1 MKNNDK
7 RQSKQMLKKI
17 GKKKVAIIIFAF
29 LVIVGLGFV
38 LFFINREHRRL
49 SIYRDVTF
57 VNPDQAI
64 IFWKTE
70 DETIGYVKYGEKKH
84 NRENI
89 ELQTT
94 SQEGETHVVF
104 LDNIP
109 PEGLY
114 ISIHNESDSFLI
126 LPEIL
131 KIQFNEEDLPYE

>member
-7 RQSKQMLKKI
+7 RKRKQMLKKI
-17 GKKKVAIIIFAF
+17 GTKKVVLIISAL
-29 LVIVGLGFV
+29 LVIVGLGVV
-38 LFFINREHRRL
+38 LFLINKEHRKL

-70 DETIGYVKYGEKKH
+70 DETLGYVKYGEKKYK
-84 NRENI
+84 RKDV

-114 ISIHNESDSFLI
+114 ISIHNDSDSFLI
-126 LPEIL
+126 FPEIL
-131 KIQFNEEDLPYE
+131 KIQFDEEDLPYE

>member
-7 RQSKQMLKKI
+7 RRIEQMLKRVA
-17 GKKKVAIIIFAF
+17 KKKVVLIILALL
-29 LVIVGLGFV
+29 LVVGLGVV
-38 LFFINREHRRL
+38 LFLINREHRKL

-70 DETIGYVKYGEKKH
+70 DETLGYVKYGEKKH
-84 NRENI
+84 KRQNV

-94 SQEGETHVVF
+94 SQEGEIHVVF

-109 PEGLY
+109 PKGLY
-114 ISIHNESDSFLI
+114 ISIHNDSDSFLI
-126 LPEIL
+126 FPEIL
-131 KIQFNEEDLPYE
+131 KIQFDEEDLPYE

>member
-1 MKNNDK
+1 MKNEDK
-7 RQSKQMLKKI
+7 RQIMQMLKKI
-17 GKKKVAIIIFAF
+17 DKKKTILLFSVL

-70 DETIGYVKYGEKKH
+70 DETLGYVKYGEKKH
-84 NRENI
+84 KRQNV

-94 SQEGETHVVF
+94 SQEGEIHVVF

-109 PEGLY
+109 PKGLY
-114 ISIHNESDSFLI
+114 ISIHNDSDSFLI
-126 LPEIL
+126 FPEIL
-131 KIQFNEEDLPYE
+131 KIQFDEEDLPYE

>member
-1 MKNNDK
+1 MKNEDK
-7 RQSKQMLKKI
+7 RQIMQMLKKI
-17 GKKKVAIIIFAF
+17 DKKKRILVFSAL

>member
-29 LVIVGLGFV
+29 LVIVGLGV
-38 LFFINREHRRL
+38 ALFLKNKEHRKL
-49 SIYRDVTF
+49 SIYREVTF

-64 IFWKTE
+64 VFWKTE
-70 DETIGYVKYGEKKH
+70 DETLGYVKYGEKKH
-84 NRENI
+84 KRKNV

-109 PEGLY
+109 PEGFY
-114 ISIHNESDSFLI
+114 ISIHNDSDSFLI
-126 LPEIL
+126 FPEIL
-131 KIQFNEEDLPYE
+131 KIQFDEEDLPYE

>member
-7 RQSKQMLKKI
+7 RRMEQMLKRMT
-17 GKKKVAIIIFAF
+17 KKKVVLIILALL
-29 LVIVGLGFV
+29 LVVGLGVV
-38 LFFINREHRRL
+38 LFLINREHRKL

-70 DETIGYVKYGEKKH
+70 DETLGYVRYGGKKH
-84 NRENI
+84 KRQNV

-94 SQEGETHVVF
+94 SQEGEIHVVF

-114 ISIHNESDSFLI
+114 ISIHNDSDSFLI
-126 LPEIL
+126 FPEIL
-131 KIQFNEEDLPYE
+131 KIQFDEEDLPYE

>member
-1 MKNNDK
+1 MKNKYK
-7 RQSKQMLKKI
+7 RRIMQMFRKVDEKKKI
-17 GKKKVAIIIFAF
+17 LVFSAL
-29 LVIVGLGFV
+29 LVIVGLGLV
-38 LFFINREHRRL
+38 IFFINKEHRKL

-57 VNPDQAI
+57 VNPNQAI

-84 NRENI
+84 KRENV

-114 ISIHNESDSFLI
+114 ISIHNGSDSFLI
-126 LPEIL
+126 FPEIL